1 MKILEILEYIFFAI
15 YWGVFAFGVIGIY
28 IGAFLCAK
36 EQKEN
41 N

>member
-1 MKILEILEYIFFAI
+1 MEILEYIFFTI
-15 YWGVFAFGVIGIY
+15 YWSVFAFGFMGIY

-41 N
+41 DN